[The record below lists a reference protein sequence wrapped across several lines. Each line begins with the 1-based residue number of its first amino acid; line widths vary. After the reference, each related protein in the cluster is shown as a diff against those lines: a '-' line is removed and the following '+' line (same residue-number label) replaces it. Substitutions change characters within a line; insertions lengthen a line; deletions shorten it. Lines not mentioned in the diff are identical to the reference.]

1 MLKKIPFHGKTT
13 NIHKLATIY
22 KISAKEITFRYEHGC
37 REDNLVVKHVYDESP
52 YSFIKFNNKKITI
65 KEFLIMYPN
74 FNVFIIRNRFNAGKS
89 LIAPLTKYETN
100 QYRHLYK

>member
-1 MLKKIPFHGKTT
+1 MLKRISFHGKTI
-13 NIHKLATIY
+13 NIHKLAAIY
-22 KISAKEITFRYEHGC
+22 KISAKEITFRYEH
-37 REDNLVVKHVYDESP
+37 VYDKSP

-89 LIAPLTKYETN
+89 LIAPLTKHETN
-100 QYRHLYK
+100 QYRHLHK